1 MVTPVAKPII
11 STLTIPSTRPFQP
24 EKKQIEKQKILCPRC
39 SAKLRIT
46 YYEPQCIQCGFV
58 DYEYKEK
65 IKKTKNVVNSG
76 TKYVLRYIGESE
88 SLNNTLVNIELYRLG
103 NRAVYDVTCPFC
115 TTHMEQ
121 TSLSGKRR
129 DMKEERYRCD
139 KGHRVSL
146 KVKDDGGLGW
156 K

>member
-1 MVTPVAKPII
+1 MVTTVAKPII
-11 STLTIPSTRPFQP
+11 TPLTIPTTRTIQP
-24 EKKQIEKQKILCPRC
+24 TEKGIKKTKVHCPRC
-39 SAKLRIT
+39 KAKLRIT

-58 DYEYKEK
+58 DYEYKEN

-76 TKYVLRYIGESE
+76 TKYVLRYMGESD
-88 SLNNTLVNIELYRLG
+88 SLNSTLVNIELYRLG
-103 NRAVYDVTCPFC
+103 NRAVYNVTCPFC
-115 TTHMEQ
+115 TTCMEQ

-139 KGHRVSL
+139 EGHRVSL
-146 KVKDDGGLGW
+146 KIKDDGGLGW

>member
-11 STLTIPSTRPFQP
+11 STLTIPSTHPIQP
-24 EKKQIEKQKILCPRC
+24 EEKGIEKSKVLCPRC
-39 SAKLRIT
+39 NSKLRIT

-58 DYEYKEK
+58 DYEYKEN
-65 IKKTKNVVNSG
+65 IKKSKNVVNSG
-76 TKYVLRYIGESE
+76 TKYVLRYYGEAE

-103 NRAVYDVTCPFC
+103 NRAVYNVTCPFC
-115 TTHMEQ
+115 TTKMEQ

-129 DMKEERYRCD
+129 DMKEERYKCE

-146 KVKDDGGLGW
+146 KVKEDGGLGW